1 MDLAT
6 FWFILVAVLWVGYLA
21 LEGFD
26 FGVGM
31 LMPIV
36 GKTPKGKRVLLNT
49 IGPVWDGN
57 EVWLLTAVVRLSL
70 PSQSGTQPCSRAST
84 CHCS

>member
-6 FWFILVAVLWVGYLA
+6 FWFILIGVLWTGFLV

-31 LMPIV
+31 LLPV
-36 GKTPKGKRVLLNT
+36 LSRGGDPVETEKRRRLLLTT
-49 IGPVWDGN
+49 IGPFWDC
-57 EVWLLTAVVRLSL
+57 LLYTSDA
-70 PSQSGTQPCSRAST
+70 AYE
-84 CHCS
+84 

>member
-1 MDLAT
+1 MELTT
-6 FWFILVAVLWVGYLA
+6 FWFILIGVLWTGYFF

-31 LMPIV
+31 LLP
-36 GKTPKGKRVLLNT
+36 VLGRTDKERRAMVNT

-57 EVWLLTAVVRLSL
+57 EVWLLVA
-70 PSQSGTQPCSRAST
+70 GGASMAK
-84 CHCS
+84 